1 MGLCS
6 LIKDMNKFSKKF
18 LESGTP
24 LILFTSK
31 AASFLSFYSLFF
43 MLAWIL
49 IPQTGQAQSFIPAN
63 PPPKKTLPASV
74 SSARVIT
81 LQQEALSKADNLFKS
96 GDGKAAKAIFQSVF
110 QKYPQS
116 VEARVGLA
124 RIAIR
129 EYQYE
134 TARMFLESAMVDAPD
149 NVGVIQELARLFHLW
164 SADPSPAQE
173 NYHARAE
180 EYFKQA
186 DMVAPN
192 AINTLIYRG
201 EWLLDRRQL
210 VEAHNLFQRALVENP
225 YNAQALLG
233 DARYYLQA
241 NHLIKAKENIVQAL
255 DLLPEDAQAYYM
267 MAVMLQ
273 QANHPEEAV
282 KTAKKSELLD
292 YGTNPSRDKLLANA
306 YEKLGDRKKAR
317 LYFDKL
323 ARYLPNQPETVAKSG
338 EIAAASGDIQTAQSA
353 FQAALAQDGTLFQ
366 NLSIR
371 VHQALVDERTDIA
384 LPLIRDGLKQTPG
397 NDQLL
402 HDLASAHYLD
412 YIYRR
417 NQPQQVQ
424 QDIALFY
431 TQTKEKFPA
440 TPMPDLF
447 KMDEL
452 KLLQASGQLIRES
465 LQPLT
470 RSNDALAA
478 GEAAFLLGNFSEA
491 QEALDAV
498 DGETAL
504 GYQFAADRLLLDQEL
519 ILSHALYLRGN
530 QMETLP
536 GIQQGLQRIDK
547 KLKLAQLKITQGNAF
562 FDKKQYEQ
570 ALPLYQ
576 QARIIHKQWEVP
588 YLRIAD
594 TFERMK
600 QRQQAAQFYQ
610 EAVKL
615 NPSLLDSKGFSKK
628 FNKIKGS

>member
-6 LIKDMNKFSKKF
+6 LIKDMNKFLKAPFF
-18 LESGTP
+18 LL
-24 LILFTSK
+24 LIALV
-31 AASFLSFYSLFF
+31 LIDRPSL
-43 MLAWIL
+43 
-49 IPQTGQAQSFIPAN
+49 AQSFLPAN
-63 PPPKKTLPASV
+63 PSPKKTLPASV

-81 LQQEALSKADNLFKS
+81 LQQEAISKADKLLKT

-124 RIAIR
+124 QIAVR

-134 TARMFLESAMVDAPD
+134 TARMYLESALVDAPN
-149 NVGVIQELARLFHLW
+149 NVSVIQELARLFHLW

-186 DMVAPN
+186 DMVSPPN
-192 AINTLIYRG
+192 QINTLVYKG
-201 EWLLDRRQL
+201 EWLLDQRQM
-210 VEAHNLFQRALVENP
+210 VEAHNLFQRALAEDP
-225 YNAQALLG
+225 YNPKALLG
-233 DARYYLQA
+233 DARYYLRA

-282 KTAKKSELLD
+282 KFAKKSELLD
-292 YGTNPSRDKLLANA
+292 YGTNPSRDRLLAQA

-317 LYFDKL
+317 QYYDKL
-323 ARYLPNQPETVAKSG
+323 ASYLPNQPETVAKSG
-338 EIAAASGDIQTAQSA
+338 EIAAASGDFKSAQNA
-353 FQAALAQDGTLFQ
+353 FQAALEQDANLFQ
-366 NLSIR
+366 NLTLR

-384 LPLIRDGLKQTPG
+384 LPMIREGLKQTPG
-397 NDQLL
+397 DSQLL

-431 TQTKEKFPA
+431 TQSKEKFPA
-440 TPMPDLF
+440 APLPDLF

-452 KLLQASGQLIRES
+452 KLLQASGQKIKES
-465 LQPLT
+465 LSPLIN
-470 RSNDALAA
+470 SNDALAA
-478 GEAAFLLGNFSEA
+478 GEAAFLYGDFQKA

-498 DGETAL
+498 DGETSL

-519 ILSHALYLRGN
+519 VLSHALYLRGN
-530 QMETLP
+530 QIETLP

-628 FNKIKGS
+628 FNKIKGG

>member
-1 MGLCS
+1 MNNFFKHRFLFDLSTKTWIVLMLLFGLHFELLS
-6 LIKDMNKFSKKF
+6 WSQ
-18 LESGTP
+18 
-24 LILFTSK
+24 
-31 AASFLSFYSLFF
+31 SFL
-43 MLAWIL
+43 
-49 IPQTGQAQSFIPAN
+49 PAS
-63 PPPKKTLPASV
+63 PPPKKPLPASV
-74 SSARVIT
+74 SSDRVIT
-81 LQQEALSKADNLFKS
+81 LQQEALSKAEKLLKA
-96 GDGKAAKAIFQSVF
+96 GDGKAAKSIFQRVF

-116 VEARVGLA
+116 VQARVGLA
-124 RIAIR
+124 QIALR

-134 TARMFLESAMVDAPD
+134 TARMYLESAMVDAPD
-149 NVGVIQELARLFHLW
+149 NINVVQELARLFHLW

-186 DMVAPN
+186 DMIAPN
-192 AINTLIYRG
+192 QGNTLVYKG
-201 EWLLDRRQL
+201 EWLLDQRQM
-210 VEAHNLFQRALVENP
+210 VEAHNLFQRALAQNP
-225 YNAQALLG
+225 YNAEALLG
-233 DARYYLQA
+233 DARYYLRA

-273 QANHPEEAV
+273 QANHPEEAI
-282 KTAKKSELLD
+282 KIAKKSELLD
-292 YGTNPSRDKLLANA
+292 YGTNPNRDRLLAKA
-306 YEKLGDRKKAR
+306 YEKVGDRKNAR
-317 LYFDKL
+317 QYFDKL
-323 ARYLPNQPETVAKSG
+323 ASYLPNQPETVAKSG
-338 EIAAASGDIQTAQSA
+338 EIAAASGDLNAAQNA
-353 FQAALAQDGTLFQ
+353 FQAALEQDANLFQ
-366 NLSIR
+366 SLTIR
-371 VHQALVDERTDIA
+371 VHQAMVDERTDIA
-384 LPLIRDGLKQTPG
+384 LPLIREGLKQSPG
-397 NDQLL
+397 DAQLL

-417 NQPQQVQ
+417 NQPQPVQ

-431 TQTKEKFPA
+431 SQTKEKFPA
-440 TPMPDLF
+440 APLPDLF

-452 KLLQASGQLIRES
+452 KLLQASGQKIKENLLPLIN
-465 LQPLT
+465 
-470 RSNDALAA
+470 SNDALAA
-478 GEAAFLLGNFSEA
+478 GEAAFLYGDFKKA

-504 GYQFAADRLLLDQEL
+504 GYQFVADRLLLDQEL

-530 QMETLP
+530 QMEAIP
-536 GIQQGLQRIDK
+536 GIRQGLQRIDK
-547 KLKLAQLKITQGNAF
+547 KLKLAQLKITEGNAY

-594 TFERMK
+594 TFDRMK

-628 FNKIKGS
+628 FNKIKGG

>member
-6 LIKDMNKFSKKF
+6 LIKDINKFSKAPFF
-18 LESGTP
+18 L
-24 LILFTSK
+24 LLF
-31 AASFLSFYSLFF
+31 ALALVDRHSL
-43 MLAWIL
+43 
-49 IPQTGQAQSFIPAN
+49 AQSFLPTN
-63 PPPKKTLPASV
+63 PSTKKTIPASV

-81 LQQEALSKADNLFKS
+81 LQQEAISKADQFLKS
-96 GDGKAAKAIFQSVF
+96 GDGKASKAIFQSVF

-124 RIAIR
+124 KIAIQ

-134 TARMFLESAMVDAPD
+134 TARMYLESALVDAPD
-149 NVGVIQELARLFHLW
+149 NISVIQELARLFHLW
-164 SADPSPAQE
+164 STDPSPAQE

-192 AINTLIYRG
+192 QSNTLVYKG
-201 EWLLDRRQL
+201 EWLLDQRQM

-233 DARYYLQA
+233 DARYYLRA
-241 NHLIKAKENIVQAL
+241 NHLVRAKENIVQAL

-282 KTAKKSELLD
+282 KIAKKSELLD
-292 YGTNPSRDKLLANA
+292 YGTNPKRDRLLAQA
-306 YEKLGDRKKAR
+306 YEKLGDRQKAR
-317 LYFDKL
+317 QYYDKL
-323 ARYLPNQPETVAKSG
+323 ASYLPNQPETVAKSG
-338 EIAAASGDIQTAQSA
+338 EIAAASGDVRTAQTA
-353 FQAALAQDGTLFQ
+353 FQAALEQDPNLFQ
-366 NLSIR
+366 GLTLR

-384 LPLIRDGLKQTPG
+384 LPLIREGLKQKPG
-397 NDQLL
+397 DAQLL

-412 YIYRR
+412 FIYRR
-417 NQPQQVQ
+417 SQPQQVQ

-440 TPMPDLF
+440 APLPDLY
-447 KMDEL
+447 KLDEL
-452 KLLQASGQLIRES
+452 KLLQASGQKIRES
-465 LQPLT
+465 LSPLIN
-470 RSNDALAA
+470 SNDALAA
-478 GEAAFLLGNFSEA
+478 GEAAFLYGDFQKA

-504 GYQFAADRLLLDQEL
+504 GYQFAADRLLLVQEL
-519 ILSHALYLRGN
+519 VLSHALYLRGN
-530 QMETLP
+530 QMENLP

-547 KLKLAQLKITQGNAF
+547 KLKLAQLKISEGNAY

-594 TFERMK
+594 TFDRMK
-600 QRQQAAQFYQ
+600 QRHQAAQFYQ